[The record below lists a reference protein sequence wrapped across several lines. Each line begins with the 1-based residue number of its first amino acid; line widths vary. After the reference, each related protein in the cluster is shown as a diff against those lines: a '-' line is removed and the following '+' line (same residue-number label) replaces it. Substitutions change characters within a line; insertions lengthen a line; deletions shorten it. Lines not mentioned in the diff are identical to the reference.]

1 VDLAS
6 LRADVDHLITAQE
19 AYLRE
24 HGHYAESM
32 ADLRAR
38 FPEQRYSGHVDVRG
52 DKKGF
57 MVTAWNDELAPGLSR
72 CTCYGGPMAF
82 EAGVQPWKVLAT

>member
-1 VDLAS
+1 MDLDA

-19 AYLRE
+19 AYLRA

-32 ADLRAR
+32 AVLRAHC
-38 FPEQRYSGHVDVRG
+38 PDHRYSGQVDVRG
-52 DKKGF
+52 EGKGF
-57 MVTAWNDELAPGLSR
+57 MVTAWNDALAPGLSR

-82 EAGVQPWKVLAT
+82 EAGVQPWKVLTT